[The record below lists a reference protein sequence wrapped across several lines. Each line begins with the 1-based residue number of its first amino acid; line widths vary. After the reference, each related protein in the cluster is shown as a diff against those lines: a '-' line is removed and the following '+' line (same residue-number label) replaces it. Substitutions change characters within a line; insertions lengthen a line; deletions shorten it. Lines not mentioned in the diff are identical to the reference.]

1 MAKAKKAEQMPAT
14 WSKEKRIITTFTTI
28 MKYIIRSLKYFV
40 YLTIILILFVAAIY
54 LITAKG
60 APLESM
66 LKDGYN
72 SLWKMALIVAAFAA
86 VYPSFG
92 YGRRNLRAKGAAD
105 EIIPTIEKAMGAKG
119 YILVSRD
126 QQDNLVFRKA
136 STLARITAMFEDK
149 VYFTRNLG
157 GYEMEGRLKEIV
169 RLDSALYELFQ
180 EPGE

>member
-1 MAKAKKAEQMPAT
+1 MAKAKKADQMPAT

-72 SLWKMALIVAAFAA
+72 SLWKMALIVLAFAA

-92 YGRRNLRAKGAAD
+92 YGKRNLRAKGAAD
-105 EIIPTIEKAMGAKG
+105 EIIPTIEKTMGEKG

>member
-1 MAKAKKAEQMPAT
+1 MAKAKKADQMPAT
-14 WSKEKRIITTFTTI
+14 SSKEKRIITTFTTI

-72 SLWKMALIVAAFAA
+72 SLWKMALIVLAFAA

-105 EIIPTIEKAMGAKG
+105 EIIPTIEKTLGAKG

-126 QQDNLVFRKA
+126 SEDNLVFRKA

-169 RLDSALYELFQ
+169 RLDTALYELFQ